1 MIKKVL
7 LWPVDHSYSGRGG
20 MLLLLPLTSR
30 AVQVGVL
37 LREAFD
43 ALVFVGAWVGVALT
57 VVVPVEAN
65 VKFLTFWFGLRFF
78 RMALAFSAGAIV
90 SVMFD
95 RAAGCTALDFLGPTC
110 KALAEECGVNH

>member
-1 MIKKVL
+1 
-7 LWPVDHSYSGRGG
+7 

-30 AVQVGVL
+30 AVQVVL

-43 ALVFVGAWVGVALT
+43 ALVFVGAWVGVALM

-78 RMALAFSAGAIV
+78 HMACLF
-90 SVMFD
+90 
-95 RAAGCTALDFLGPTC
+95 
-110 KALAEECGVNH
+110 CGGNR

>member
-1 MIKKVL
+1 M
-7 LWPVDHSYSGRGG
+7 
-20 MLLLLPLTSR
+20 LLLPLTSR

-43 ALVFVGAWVGVALT
+43 ALVFVGAWVGMALT

-78 RMALAFSAGAIV
+78 RMALASSAGQPLV
-90 SVMFD
+90 SCLIELQV
-95 RAAGCTALDFLGPTC
+95 AQPWTFLARPVKHWLKSMVSITDQS
-110 KALAEECGVNH
+110 LL